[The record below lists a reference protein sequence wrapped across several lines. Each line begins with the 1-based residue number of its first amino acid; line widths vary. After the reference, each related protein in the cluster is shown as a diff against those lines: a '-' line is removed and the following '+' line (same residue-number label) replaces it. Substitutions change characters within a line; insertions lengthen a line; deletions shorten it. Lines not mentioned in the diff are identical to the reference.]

1 LIGTGERGGVEFGN
15 ERGVIGVEEKRE
27 AKKFFLFF
35 FTRGSQIS
43 TGEDVA
49 RSSAPAPAPSSS
61 PWSPSAVAD
70 RRDLRSRSAAAAV
83 AAPGGRKR
91 RREGSNGDDENDRFR
106 AAKESS
112 RLFWQLWHRGW
123 YSEFAA
129 HRQRL
134 ALARLERDRERVRR
148 RKAEE
153 EERGGER
160 GDSTSDL
167 QSPFFSRRAR

>member
-1 LIGTGERGGVEFGN
+1 MIGTGERGGVEFGN

-35 FTRGSQIS
+35 FTRGSQMS

-148 RKAEE
+148 REAQDYREPSTQ
-153 EERGGER
+153 GGN
-160 GDSTSDL
+160 
-167 QSPFFSRRAR
+167 RRELAVSH